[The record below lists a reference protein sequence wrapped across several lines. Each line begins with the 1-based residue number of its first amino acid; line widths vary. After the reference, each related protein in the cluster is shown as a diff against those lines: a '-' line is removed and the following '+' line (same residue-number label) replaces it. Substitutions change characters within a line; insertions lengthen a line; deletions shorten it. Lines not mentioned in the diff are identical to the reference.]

1 MKRELTYNK
10 WVKYI
15 HDNQLNKYKVKYTQK
30 PAEKSGAMLLDE
42 LKEQE
47 YIMRD
52 NQIIAE
58 FMGVN
63 VITLDD
69 VRKNKNPYFSSA
81 DGYLEDNLKYHTSWD
96 WLTPVAHKCYELGA
110 EGECIG
116 DITMH
121 LTEGDISGTYKAVVE
136 FIEAKS
142 VEADTKAVDEAFYL
156 GFCHALEY
164 VKREIESVDEV
175 EIEVEEDSGN
185 LTISGTINIDLGQH
199 LDAGNMIDDIMRKY
213 ERDTTKDG
221 SNV

>member
-1 MKRELTYNK
+1 MSR
-10 WVKYI
+10 VPI
-15 HDNQLNKYKVKYTQK
+15 
-30 PAEKSGAMLLDE
+30 
-42 LKEQE
+42 
-47 YIMRD
+47 
-52 NQIIAE
+52 NQIKMNQNKLIINQIKMNQNKLIAD
-58 FMGVN
+58 FMGMKFGEDG
-63 VITLDD
+63 TMCYDD
-69 VRKNKNPYFSSA
+69 AENIHPPTPTDMLAF
-81 DGYLEDNLKYHTSWD
+81 HTSWD
-96 WLTPVAHKCYELGA
+96 WLMPVAHKCYELGA

>member
-1 MKRELTYNK
+1 MNQNK
-10 WVKYI
+10 
-15 HDNQLNKYKVKYTQK
+15 L
-30 PAEKSGAMLLDE
+30 
-42 LKEQE
+42 
-47 YIMRD
+47 
-52 NQIIAE
+52 IAD
-58 FMGVN
+58 FMGLQFENDQYYMYRNGV
-63 VITLDD
+63 
-69 VRKNKNPYFSSA
+69 KS
-81 DGYLEDNLKYHTSWD
+81 DNGVWATYSVDELKYHTSWD
-96 WLTPVAHKCYELGA
+96 WLMPVAQKCYELGA

-116 DITMH
+116 DITMY

-221 SNV
+221 TPNTQDK